1 MKRITTFLALLLA
14 TSQIA
19 WAIPSE
25 ITYQGTLKEKGTPV
39 DTTGKPPKTMNF
51 RITNQDGTAVYWSSG
66 DMQVDVHNGLFSRRL
81 TPTGVDWQAVTPYME
96 VSVGGQA
103 LVPREPI
110 SASVYATI
118 SASIVDGAITPAKV
132 AAGYGLVPAG
142 AIMMFAAACPS
153 GWTRFTNL
161 DNKFAMGSDTYGVT
175 GGTTTHVHTIS
186 PDGAHKH
193 RLPIFSNAGESIIGV
208 AYPGNDPFGIASG
221 SDLTAEG
228 THPPSSTFNLMNPP
242 ANVALSDSAGSHDHG
257 GQTKSANNLPP
268 YMTLIFCEKN

>member
-1 MKRITTFLALLLA
+1 MKRIASFLTLLLA
-14 TSQIA
+14 TSQIV

-25 ITYQGTLKEKGTPV
+25 ITYQGTLKEKSVPV
-39 DTTGKPPKTMNF
+39 DTTGKTPKTMNF

-110 SASVYATI
+110 SASVYATV

-132 AAGYGLVPAG
+132 AAGYGLVPSG

-153 GWTRFTNL
+153 GWMRFTAL
-161 DNKFAMGSDTYGVT
+161 DNKFPMGSDTYGAT
-175 GGTTTHVHTIS
+175 GGEATHMHAIS
-186 PDGAHKH
+186 SDGAHKH
-193 RLPIFSNAGESIIGV
+193 RLPIFSTSGESAVGV
-208 AYPGNDPFGIASG
+208 AYPGNNPFGITSG
-221 SDLTAEG
+221 SDLSNVG
-228 THPPSSTFNLMNPP
+228 IHPPLSSFSSISP
-242 ANVALSDSAGSHDHG
+242 ANVALSDSAGSHNHG
-257 GQTKSANNLPP
+257 GQTGSASNLPP
-268 YMTLIFCEKN
+268 YLTTIFCQKN